1 MNSLITE
8 SDSVRVA
15 DAHLERNANRQL
27 VHVAVGILT
36 QPDLSFLLTTRPE
49 GKVYAGYWEF
59 PGGKLESQETIEEAL
74 SRELQEEIGI
84 VVVQSQRWKTQKM
97 DYPHALVQL
106 YFCKVTQWTGSLQ
119 MKESQQCRWQQL
131 PVDVAP
137 ILPGALP
144 VLDWLAQERK

>member
-1 MNSLITE
+1 
-8 SDSVRVA
+8 
-15 DAHLERNANRQL
+15 
-27 VHVAVGILT
+27 
-36 QPDLSFLLTTRPE
+36 
-49 GKVYAGYWEF
+49 
-59 PGGKLESQETIEEAL
+59 
-74 SRELQEEIGI
+74 
-84 VVVQSQRWKTQKM
+84 
-97 DYPHALVQL
+97 LVQL